1 MRLFDGPP
9 LMAGRYG
16 DLDYPTLT
24 KRSVLLGVALF
35 LVGALGEAVIALMGL
50 QVPGWEET
58 LLFDLEVL
66 GIVVA
71 FLSVVVF
78 GVALPLTE

>member
-1 MRLFDGPP
+1 
-9 LMAGRYG
+9 MAGRYG

>member
-1 MRLFDGPP
+1 
-9 LMAGRYG
+9 MAGRYG

-35 LVGALGEAVIALMGL
+35 LVGVLGEAVIALAGL
-50 QVPGWEET
+50 QVPSWEET

>member
-1 MRLFDGPP
+1 
-9 LMAGRYG
+9 MAGRYG

-50 QVPGWEET
+50 QVPGWEEA